1 MALLEL
7 KNLVVEYALSKGVLR
22 AVDDVSFTMDGGD
35 ILGLVG
41 ESGCGK
47 STLMKGI
54 INLLPSN
61 GKVRAGETLFEGVD
75 LNRLPKEEMR
85 KRRWKEISLI
95 TQSAMNSLNP
105 VYRVGRQI
113 AEAMIEHDG
122 TGGKEAREKAAKLF
136 DLVGLD
142 RARLDDYP
150 HQYSGGMKQRAI
162 IAMALAL
169 DPKIIIADEPTTALD
184 VIVQSQILERINDL
198 LSLYRGSMILVT
210 HDISVVAQTCT
221 KVAVMYA
228 GRIVEYGDVGQVLK
242 KPNHPYTMGLKNAF
256 PSLVGE
262 KKALI
267 SIQGTP
273 PNLAQSRGGCRFAPR
288 CPFAEDDC
296 RNSEVEKTETP
307 NGFFFC
313 RRRGETENLRHLAED
328 PAAWEKVYQGGAG

>member
-22 AVDDVSFTMDGGD
+22 AVDDVSFTVDGGD

-61 GKVRAGETLFEGVD
+61 GKISAGETLFEGVD

-113 AEAMIEHDG
+113 AEAMIEHEGG
-122 TGGKEAREKAAKLF
+122 TRKEAREKAAKLF
-136 DLVGLD
+136 ELVGLD

-169 DPKIIIADEPTTALD
+169 DPKLIIADEPTTALD

-256 PSLVGE
+256 PSLTGE

-273 PNLAQSRGGCRFAPR
+273 PDLARSHSGCRFAPR

-296 RNSEVEKTETP
+296 RKFEVEKTPTP
-307 NGFFFC
+307 SGFFFC

-328 PAAWEKVYQGGAG
+328 PAAWEKVYQEEAG